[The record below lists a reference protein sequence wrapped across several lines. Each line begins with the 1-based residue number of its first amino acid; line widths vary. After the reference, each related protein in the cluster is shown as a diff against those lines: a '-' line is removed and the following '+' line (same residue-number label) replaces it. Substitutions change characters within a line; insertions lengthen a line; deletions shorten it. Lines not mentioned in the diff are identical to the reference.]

1 MAPKR
6 ICLIGAGPS
15 GMSVLYQLE
24 RLRKEGVDVP
34 EVNRQCSKN
43 LLLLIQIRLLLVHF
57 FPFLRNSGNNSN
69 NCQISTTH
77 AITACVLTVGLFVI
91 VVAFFAY
98 RQCKTHKK
106 LKKNREEKIELIF
119 IKQEFKK

>member
-34 EVNRQCSKN
+34 EVNRQFSKN
-43 LLLLIQIRLLLVHF
+43 LFLLIQICYVCTFGALFSMFGKPWH
-57 FPFLRNSGNNSN
+57 PF
-69 NCQISTTH
+69 
-77 AITACVLTVGLFVI
+77 
-91 VVAFFAY
+91 
-98 RQCKTHKK
+98 
-106 LKKNREEKIELIF
+106 
-119 IKQEFKK
+119 